1 MLNSRTARFLL
12 ELFHIYVIKITVCTS
27 DKYMREGTMAIS
39 DHQIGSVLSAYTRQ
53 SKLKA
58 SQAAANGN
66 ATEEKYADVVSLAV
80 KEENKAEEFDKIS
93 YNLRDSIL
101 KR

>member
-1 MLNSRTARFLL
+1 L
-12 ELFHIYVIKITVCTS
+12 EFFQIYVIKITACKS
-27 DKYMREGTMAIS
+27 DKYSGEGTMAIS

-58 SQAAANGN
+58 SLAAANGN
-66 ATEEKYADVVSLAV
+66 ATEKKYADVVSLAV
-80 KEENKAEEFDKIS
+80 KEENNAEEFDKIS

-101 KR
+101 KKE